1 MEEQTAIEVGSRVED
16 FVLKDHRGGDFRLSA
31 WKGTNVLLSFHPLAW
46 TDICAAQM
54 KALERNR
61 ERFEK
66 LHTVAVGISVD
77 SVPCKKAWAD
87 ILGIRET
94 RLLSDFWPHGGVA
107 ARLGLFRVAE
117 GISERA
123 ALLVD
128 EESRL
133 LFRKVYPLGEV
144 PDLEEIVKAITT

>member
-1 MEEQTAIEVGSRVED
+1 
-16 FVLKDHRGGDFRLSA
+16 
-31 WKGTNVLLSFHPLAW
+31 
-46 TDICAAQM
+46 M